1 MTLAKAALPPVVSQ
15 QEWLAAR
22 KALLAKEKEAT
33 KARDRLNAE
42 RRRLPM
48 VRVEKDYV
56 FGGPQGRLS
65 LAELFE
71 GRSQLYVHH
80 FMWIDSTD
88 QGCPSCTASANLNF
102 TPQMLAQLHR
112 FDITFAA
119 VSRAPVEKVLAYK
132 EKNSW
137 TFPFYSSHGSDFS
150 YDMHASLDETRQ
162 PIEYNYQSKDELLQ
176 RFPADALRGDWPA
189 NSVFLRDG
197 EEVFHTYTAYARG
210 LDQLFTPYNFVDFTP
225 YGRQEAWEDSPEGW
239 PRQGQ
244 TL

>member
-1 MTLAKAALPPVVSQ
+1 MTITKAALPPVVSRE
-15 QEWLAAR
+15 EWLAAR
-22 KALLAKEKEAT
+22 KALLAREKEAT
-33 KARDRLNAE
+33 KVRDQLNAE

-56 FGGPQGRLS
+56 FGGPQGELS

-71 GRSQLYVHH
+71 GRRQLYVHH

-88 QGCPSCTASANLNF
+88 QGCPSCTASAGLNF
-102 TPQMLAQLHR
+102 TPPMLAQLNR
-112 FDITFAA
+112 LDITFAA
-119 VSRAPVEKVLAYK
+119 VSRAPVDKVLAYK
-132 EKNSW
+132 QKNGW

-150 YDMHASLDETRQ
+150 YDMHASLDETRR
-162 PIEYNYQSKDELLQ
+162 PIEYNHLSKDELLQ
-176 RFPADALRGDWPA
+176 RFPADALHGDWPV

-197 EEVFHTYTAYARG
+197 EDVFHTYSASARG
-210 LDQLFTPYNFVDFTP
+210 LDQLFTPYNFIDLTP

>member
-1 MTLAKAALPPVVSQ
+1 MTITKAALPPVVSQ

-33 KARDRLNAE
+33 KVRDRLNAE

-48 VRVEKDYV
+48 VRIEKDYV
-56 FGGPQGRLS
+56 FGGPQGELS

-80 FMWIDSTD
+80 FMWIDSAD
-88 QGCPSCTASANLNF
+88 QGCPSCTAAANLNF
-102 TPQMLAQLHR
+102 TPHMLEQLNR
-112 FDITFAA
+112 LDITFAA

-132 EKNSW
+132 EKNGW

-150 YDMHASLDETRQ
+150 YDMHASLDESRRPT
-162 PIEYNYQSKDELLQ
+162 EFNYQSKDELLK
-176 RFPADALRGDWPA
+176 RFPADALQGDWPA

-197 EEVFHTYTAYARG
+197 ETVFHTYTAYARG
-210 LDQLFTPYNFVDFTP
+210 LDQLFTPYNFIDLTP

-239 PRQGQ
+239 PKQST